1 MYTLPES
8 IAEYS
13 NQNIEDYAS
22 GRELKSS
29 ILVKNPIVDN
39 IDSIKKLYDVLKSV
53 SRDKHQANEI
63 NLDNILEKI

>member
-39 IDSIKKLYDVLKSV
+39 IDSIKKLYVLKSV